1 MEGAVQRML
10 SVAALVGLGF
20 GVWMFLSGGGMNQL
34 VVNPNA
40 PGAPAGQTAWPGAAP
55 KATPASNQGSWIGG
69 LFGGSPTQP
78 TSPANQPTTIGGAA
92 PPIGNGPT
100 IHIASFNIQVFGKT
114 KVENRP
120 VVNVLAEI
128 IRQFDIVAIQEIRS
142 SDDYVLPNFISVVNA
157 TGRHYDYIVGPPV
170 GNSKEK
176 EHLAYIFDA
185 DTIIVDQNSKYTIGD
200 PENLLSREPYVAS
213 FSTRLPPDEAFT
225 FILVNV
231 HTVPEPTSTRDKE
244 IEALA
249 EVYRVVRLAG
259 RGEDDVIM
267 LGDFNAD
274 EGHLGR
280 LGQIPGIAPLLR
292 GVSSNARQT
301 HLEDNIIIHQPSTT
315 EYAGRSGVFDLTK
328 QFNLTLDQA
337 EQVSDHFPVWAEF
350 SAYERDYTGRVAS
363 RRSNAR

>member
-1 MEGAVQRML
+1 ML
-10 SVAALVGLGF
+10 SVAALVGLGIA
-20 GVWMFLSGGGMNQL
+20 VWMFLSGGGMNQL
-34 VVNPNA
+34 AVNPNA
-40 PGAPAGQTAWPGAAP
+40 PGNSSARVGQGAFPGTTP
-55 KATPASNQGSWIGG
+55 SATPTSNQGSWLGG
-69 LFGGSPTQP
+69 LLGNSPTQA
-78 TSPANQPTTIGGAA
+78 TTPAFQPISAGVAA
-92 PPIGNGPT
+92 GPVASGPT

-114 KVENRP
+114 KIDNRP
-120 VVNVLAEI
+120 VANVLAEVV
-128 IRQFDIVAIQEIRS
+128 RQFDVVAIQEIRS
-142 SDDYVLPNFISVVNA
+142 SDDYVLPNFINLVNA

-176 EHLAYIFDA
+176 EQLAYIYNA
-185 DTIIVDQNSKYTIGD
+185 DTIIVDQNSKYTVGD
-200 PENLLSREPYVAS
+200 PDNLLSREPYVAS
-213 FSTRLPPDEAFT
+213 FSTRASPDEAFT

-231 HTVPEPTSTRDKE
+231 HTVPEPASARDKE
-244 IEALA
+244 IEALG
-249 EVYRVVRLAG
+249 EVYRVVRRAG

-274 EGHLGR
+274 EKHLGR

-292 GVSSNARQT
+292 GVSSNTRQT

-315 EYAGRSGVFDLTK
+315 EYAGQSGVFDLTK

-363 RRSNAR
+363 RRGNAR